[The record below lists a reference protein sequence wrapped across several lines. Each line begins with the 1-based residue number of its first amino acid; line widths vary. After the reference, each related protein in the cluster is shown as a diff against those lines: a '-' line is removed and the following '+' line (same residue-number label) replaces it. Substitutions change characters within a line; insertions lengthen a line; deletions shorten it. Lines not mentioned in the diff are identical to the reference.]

1 MRKHIGASRES
12 TRNRRRCI
20 GSLNLETS
28 FTAEVLMIALSL
40 HFFRSAALLV
50 LASCAVSSCNS
61 RAQSQSQP
69 VGDLIGVA
77 SVIDS
82 DTIEIYGTRVR
93 LSGFDAPE
101 HGRTWSGVNVYQR
114 ASFALSDFIG
124 ARTVSCA
131 LTGAKTYEREV
142 GTCSVD
148 GRDIGELM
156 VEAGWA
162 RDWPRYS
169 HGKYA
174 DGGSTRAS
182 GEAQHL
188 GEYVSG
194 DLGHTR
200 LLALNRIRR

>member
-1 MRKHIGASRES
+1 LRES
-12 TRNRRRCI
+12 PRNRYRRYVERWAWKPASEVFVI
-20 GSLNLETS
+20 SL
-28 FTAEVLMIALSL
+28 V
-40 HFFRSAALLV
+40 HQFFRSVALLA
-50 LASCAVSSCNS
+50 LAFCAVGSCNP
-61 RAQSQSQP
+61 RTPSQSQP

-77 SVIDS
+77 SVIDG
-82 DTIEIYGTRVR
+82 DTIDIHGTRVR

-101 HGRTWSGVNVYQR
+101 RGRTCSGVNVYQR

-124 ARTVSCA
+124 ARIVSCT

-148 GRDIGELM
+148 GRDLGELM

-174 DGGSTRAS
+174 AEEERARAAKRGVWANTCPEIWGTRNYS
-182 GEAQHL
+182 
-188 GEYVSG
+188 
-194 DLGHTR
+194 R
-200 LLALNRIRR
+200 